1 MKRLLAGALFAL
13 LLLAGLGFGAWRLGY
28 LRFGPPVA
36 TEVSPEAAAQAEAKY
51 RELVEH
57 GRPVRLNE
65 VELTSA
71 LRYRLRDR
79 LPGDLFDPT
88 VALRGDTVTL
98 SGRVPADRL
107 PPVPALDRVRAFLPD
122 TASIDVTGALVGGAG
137 SVYFD
142 VREVRFAGVP
152 IPARY
157 YPQALRGLGRRDQ
170 PGLPPT
176 ALGFRLP
183 DGVAAARVAGGEL
196 ILEPGTR

>member
-1 MKRLLAGALFAL
+1 MKRLLGGALGAL
-13 LLLAGLGFGAWRLGY
+13 LLLAVIGVGAWRLGY
-28 LRFGPPVA
+28 LRSGPPVA
-36 TEVSPEAAAQAEAKY
+36 TEVSPAAAAQAEAKY
-51 RELVEH
+51 RELVEG

-79 LPGDLFDPT
+79 LPGDLYDPA

-107 PPVPALDRVRAFLPD
+107 PLVPALDRVRAFLPD
-122 TASIDVTGALVGGAG
+122 TASIDVTGALAGGAG
-137 SVYFD
+137 SAYFD

-157 YPQALRGLGRRDQ
+157 YPQALRGLGRRDE
-170 PGLPPT
+170 PGLPAT
-176 ALGFRLP
+176 AFGFRLP
-183 DGVAAARVAGGEL
+183 DGVGSARVEGGQL
-196 ILEPGTR
+196 VLKPGTR